1 MAARAVFLATVIAVA
16 YAHEQGDV
24 DTRQQLKQQVISLGV
39 VCEDM
44 CKKVNAYPDCQ
55 CPGFGGMPASDDD
68 TRSCMEKYCH
78 PPVEPCP
85 NDGFFTCVKES
96 TSLLQASSLES
107 VPVLLQQLTKAQQAV
122 AKYAFQLQSHGASN
136 SRQHK
141 ISL

>member
-1 MAARAVFLATVIAVA
+1 MGAQTLFVALLFAVA
-16 YAHEQGDV
+16 RAHEQGDLE
-24 DTRQQLKQQVISLGV
+24 TRQQLKQQVISLGV

-44 CKKVNAYPDCQ
+44 CKKVGAYPECQ

-96 TSLLQASSLES
+96 TSFLQSSKLES
-107 VPVLLQQLTKAQQAV
+107 VPVLLQQLTTAQQAV
-122 AKYAFQLQSHGASN
+122 AKYSSQLQTRGAST
-136 SRQHK
+136 RQQK